1 MVAALKSRQVSE
13 GIAKNRLIT
22 KLKKKRQKRF
32 KMVFDR
38 VVKGEAVPVQTL
50 KACEGGGWR
59 YDSSRCGSR
68 HCVEVTGQFHVSG
81 VLPSRKELP
90 VSSKWEFG

>member
-1 MVAALKSRQVSE
+1 MQ
-13 GIAKNRLIT
+13 
-22 KLKKKRQKRF
+22 KKKKKKCQKRF
-32 KMVFDR
+32 KLVFGR

-68 HCVEVTGQFHVSG
+68 HYVEVTGQFHVSG
-81 VLPSRKELP
+81 ILPSRKELL
-90 VSSKWEFG
+90 VSPKWEFG